1 MSAAWYVND
10 REAFVRDPV
19 KIVVGQLASS
29 AAAEGLHVEPDQ
41 HEEWH
46 ASVGVL
52 QRQLHE
58 HAVEIELLKSTLASD
73 DLSAF
78 RHVLLEFDFRRR
90 GLRMDCVLLGD
101 GVIAVV
107 EFKRAKLSAGD
118 REQVTNYAVN
128 LVEFHEETRRLVDEE
143 QCIIA
148 PVLTLTKGLN
158 DRTSGFKASFL
169 REPWG
174 SVLGRP
180 LECDGSSLHAALHF
194 VLNQRRGQKSI
205 DCQRWLSSRFS
216 PSSSILDAAI
226 SLYGQHDVS
235 AIAAHAAPV
244 ELIDQCAS
252 EVAKIADQSKLDGI
266 NRIIFVSGAPGA
278 GKTLVGLKLAFDKR
292 LRGDAVF
299 VTGNSP

>member
-107 EFKRAKLSAGD
+107 ELKRAKLSAGD
-118 REQVTNYAVN
+118 
-128 LVEFHEETRRLVDEE
+128 L
-143 QCIIA
+143 
-148 PVLTLTKGLN
+148 
-158 DRTSGFKASFL
+158 
-169 REPWG
+169 
-174 SVLGRP
+174 
-180 LECDGSSLHAALHF
+180 
-194 VLNQRRGQKSI
+194 
-205 DCQRWLSSRFS
+205 
-216 PSSSILDAAI
+216 
-226 SLYGQHDVS
+226 
-235 AIAAHAAPV
+235 
-244 ELIDQCAS
+244 
-252 EVAKIADQSKLDGI
+252 
-266 NRIIFVSGAPGA
+266 
-278 GKTLVGLKLAFDKR
+278 
-292 LRGDAVF
+292 
-299 VTGNSP
+299 